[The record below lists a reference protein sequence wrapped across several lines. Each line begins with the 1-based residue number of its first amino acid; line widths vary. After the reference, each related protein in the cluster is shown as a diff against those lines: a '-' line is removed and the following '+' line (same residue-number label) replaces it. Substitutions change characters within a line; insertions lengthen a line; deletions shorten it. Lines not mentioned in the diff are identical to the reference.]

1 MTLVSVSL
9 DSPAE
14 PGAHY
19 IVTPS
24 AVRLRGAVASAVIE
38 NMDAGDLAELA
49 RLLGLADAVADTNG
63 DRWLDSRDA
72 AAYLGITTNALHKL
86 TAARTIPFEQD
97 APGCKC
103 YFRKAALDAYRRG
116 ELS

>member
-1 MTLVSVSL
+1 MRSVSL
-9 DSPAE
+9 TSPPE

-19 IVTPS
+19 IVTP
-24 AVRLRGAVASAVIE
+24 AHIRLGGSVASAVIADL
-38 NMDAGDLAELA
+38 DAADLAELA
-49 RLLGLADAVADTNG
+49 RLLGLAEAAADTDD
-63 DRWLDSRDA
+63 DRWLNSGDA
-72 AAYLGITTNALHKL
+72 AAYLGITANALHKL
-86 TAARTIPFEQD
+86 TAARALPFEQE